1 MANKIL
7 ILSAL
12 LTLTACAEYELADGR
27 IVPVFD
33 EPSYQTDIYTRITFS
48 DRDEVYT
55 EAGQC
60 QIRAAKPADHESI
73 GRSLWQCTQGIST
86 GPAFTAQELANSEQY
101 HVVVDYVRGPLV
113 IEREIGPCDMDV
125 GLFEANNCTPFGS
138 MNPIAYDGLVLITGN
153 YVEIFAERPVDG
165 NDWSRLSTLGHEF
178 CHGACPGSIGDEKP
192 VKLFT
197 NAMIGR

>member
-1 MANKIL
+1 VANKIL

-12 LTLTACAEYELADGR
+12 LALTACANYELADGR

-33 EPSYQTDIYTRITFS
+33 EPSYQTDVYTRVTFS
-48 DRDEVYT
+48 DRNEVYT

-60 QIRAAKPADHESI
+60 HIRAAKPVDQEAI

-101 HVVVDYVRGPLV
+101 HVVIDYVRGPLT
-113 IEREIGPCDMDV
+113 IEREIGPCDMAV

-138 MNPIAYDGLVLITGN
+138 MNPIAYDGLALITGN
-153 YVEIFAERPVDG
+153 YVEIFAERPVSDT
-165 NDWSRLSTLGHEF
+165 DWNRLSTLGHELL
-178 CHGACPGSIGDEKP
+178 HAVRPEAIGREP
-192 VKLFT
+192 YLPTFT
-197 NAMIGR
+197 KAMIRR